1 MGCGSVRFYLFLSTV
16 CNLLSLL
23 CSENQASKMED
34 FYRRSAYLMQEME
47 HREKLSH
54 RPVLFFLGKN
64 EYPLRNISFCLAIF
78 LNLLIIF
85 YYGFVPTPHPPL
97 LLRQYTDTLMQ
108 SRGNNRSWPYWPYL
122 CEYLDKHAAVFLGPI
137 PDRNIASQSSHSL
150 SVPWTSNDAETME
163 ED

>member
-85 YYGFVPTPHPPL
+85 YYGFVPLPPFL
-97 LLRQYTDTLMQ
+97 YANTYALMQ
-108 SRGNNRSWPYWPYL
+108 SRGNNRSWPDWPYL

-137 PDRNIASQSSHSL
+137 SDRNIASQSSHCL